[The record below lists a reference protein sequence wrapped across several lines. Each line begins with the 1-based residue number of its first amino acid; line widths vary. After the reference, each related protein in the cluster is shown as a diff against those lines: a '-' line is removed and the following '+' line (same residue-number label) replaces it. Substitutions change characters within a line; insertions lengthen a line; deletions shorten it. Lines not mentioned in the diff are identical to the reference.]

1 VLLQIRWLCFPVLP
15 LLLHTHTHT
24 HYTLFPITW
33 HYWFRQTV
41 VIVRFRLAFYVG
53 YCTCLANTA
62 VRYTCSSCRGRYRIR
77 RKSSGTRPCWTWHGD
92 KKDMLL
98 QLDTLTTAS
107 VGTAQWMTAHSS
119 INQLESEVKGLLSDV
134 NTLAAPSPLTRPVP
148 VCPSCTPLSQSRP
161 VSWSRRFFY
170 RILY

>member
-1 VLLQIRWLCFPVLP
+1 MKQNTVAQGAESIEYLRTRSVFGCTPVETPATSCLGCPRYIRVGEVASGLFHSSVAVAFGNSDTIQYCSIPLCCCKSVGSVFLFFPCSC
-15 LLLHTHTHT
+15 THTHT

-77 RKSSGTRPCWTWHGD
+77 RKSSGTRPC
-92 KKDMLL
+92 
-98 QLDTLTTAS
+98 
-107 VGTAQWMTAHSS
+107 
-119 INQLESEVKGLLSDV
+119 
-134 NTLAAPSPLTRPVP
+134 
-148 VCPSCTPLSQSRP
+148 
-161 VSWSRRFFY
+161 
-170 RILY
+170 